1 MLKYIFTTHPM
12 GKLTIFNRNYVN
24 DPADLRDVLEH
35 LFEVDIID

>member
-1 MLKYIFTTHPM
+1 M